1 MPYDVVSPAI
11 LLTQDIF
18 DVWLIYDQLV
28 VIN

>member
-1 MPYDVVSPAI
+1 MPYDVVSPASF
-11 LLTQDIF
+11 LTQDIF